1 MKQIHSCQKIR
12 PRHTFQGAFFLSN
25 VCEGPARCLQ
35 TVQAASEAFV
45 WLHPLKIYLHF
56 GFFGSAIDHHPP
68 PLAFAGRDLPWGVF
82 CPGSTKLFSFLEIS

>member
-68 PLAFAGRDLPWGVF
+68 PWLLPVET
-82 CPGSTKLFSFLEIS
+82 CPGGYFVLGAQNYFLFWK